1 MFENYVLSCRKDGPF
16 SAYVVTI
23 LVKKVDLVQLLN
35 HCSSLLI
42 LQILV
47 GFLQIWV

>member
-23 LVKKVDLVQLLN
+23 LVKKVDLVLFLN
-35 HCSSLLI
+35 HCNYTCLKI
-42 LQILV
+42 CG

>member
-23 LVKKVDLVQLLN
+23 LVKKVDLVLFLLYGWDIVRMDQFGQFF
-35 HCSSLLI
+35 C
-42 LQILV
+42 
-47 GFLQIWV
+47 